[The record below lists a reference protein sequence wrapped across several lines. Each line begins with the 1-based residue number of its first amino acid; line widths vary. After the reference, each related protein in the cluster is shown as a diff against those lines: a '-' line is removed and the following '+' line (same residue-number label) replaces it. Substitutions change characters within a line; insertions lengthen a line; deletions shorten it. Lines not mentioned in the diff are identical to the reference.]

1 MSENIKGLLF
11 AILIG
16 LVCAFVAYG
25 GYNSG
30 RREAQAQ
37 IELIEQEKEY
47 YEMMV
52 LYLEAKA
59 DYYETVHNIDLDDT
73 DDGFILYMIKE
84 HPDVYI
90 YFMERKKGE

>member
-1 MSENIKGLLF
+1 MKNEMLLKI
-11 AILIG
+11 AILLLSILLALTG
-16 LVCAFVAYG
+16 IKMETQRQDIIK
-25 GYNSG
+25 S
-30 RREAQAQ
+30 QAQ

-59 DYYETVHNIDLDDT
+59 DYYETVYNIDLDDT
-73 DDGFILYMIKE
+73 DDGFILYMIKN

-90 YFMERKKGE
+90 YFIERGE